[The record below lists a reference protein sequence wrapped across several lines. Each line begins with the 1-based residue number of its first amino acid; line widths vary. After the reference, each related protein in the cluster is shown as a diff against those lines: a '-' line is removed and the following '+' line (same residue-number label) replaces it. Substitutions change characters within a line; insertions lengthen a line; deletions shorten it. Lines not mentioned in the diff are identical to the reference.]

1 MKDRLNDDPSSELIR
16 RIRGEFIEMP
26 GLRLTSSQAQ
36 RLWGLGFEHCE
47 RVLQVLVDLKFLI
60 RGSDGKFGRFTAS
73 SAESTARRMAK
84 ATLEPAASRSKQ
96 TFG

>member
-1 MKDRLNDDPSSELIR
+1 MNDPPNDDPSAELIR

-36 RLWGLGFEHCE
+36 RLWCLGSEDCD

-60 RGSDGKFGRFTAS
+60 RESDGTFARFTES
-73 SAESTARRMAK
+73 SPGSTALRMAK
-84 ATLEPAASRSKQ
+84 ARLNRAESRPKR